1 MPATA
6 DDTQVLWG
14 QVLKTKPAGTLGR
27 SNRGARRTSLF
38 TTYVLGEEVGG
49 GGEEWGGREG
59 EEMGEASKGATPG
72 KRVGSTGES

>member
-49 GGEEWGGREG
+49 GGRDGREG
-59 EEMGEASKGATPG
+59 GGRDG
-72 KRVGSTGES
+72 GSEQRGNSRQESGVNR